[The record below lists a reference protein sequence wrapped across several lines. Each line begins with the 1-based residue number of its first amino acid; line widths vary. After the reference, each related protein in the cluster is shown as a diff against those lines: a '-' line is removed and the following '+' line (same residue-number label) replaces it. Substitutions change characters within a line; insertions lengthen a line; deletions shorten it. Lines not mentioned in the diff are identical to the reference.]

1 MYSEESKLII
11 LVLDIKWVV
20 GFIYNFYLNLT

>member
-11 LVLDIKWVV
+11 LVVDIKWGV